1 MARYV
6 TGYDRMAKRNS
17 TSVVKSSS
25 FGNVILSTMKNVIT
39 LIMIMWALGSLMYIA
54 GEPVNGSQVE
64 NVVVGFLSLGLCTL
78 AWRELDR
85 RDWIIND
92 RK

>member
-1 MARYV
+1 
-6 TGYDRMAKRNS
+6 
-17 TSVVKSSS
+17 
-25 FGNVILSTMKNVIT
+25 MKNVIT

-54 GEPVNGSQVE
+54 GEPVNGSQIE

-85 RDWIIND
+85 RDLIIND

>member
-1 MARYV
+1 
-6 TGYDRMAKRNS
+6 
-17 TSVVKSSS
+17 
-25 FGNVILSTMKNVIT
+25 MKNIIT

-54 GEPVNGSQVE
+54 GDPGNGSQIE

>member
-1 MARYV
+1 
-6 TGYDRMAKRNS
+6 
-17 TSVVKSSS
+17 
-25 FGNVILSTMKNVIT
+25 
-39 LIMIMWALGSLMYIA
+39 MIMWALGSLMYIA
-54 GEPVNGSQVE
+54 GEPINGSQVE

-85 RDWIIND
+85 RDLIIND